1 MKGHFI
7 IIIIIII
14 ASLINIIVVTMEV
27 INKSVFL
34 GI

>member
-1 MKGHFI
+1 MKGHF
-7 IIIIIII
+7 IIIIII

>member
-1 MKGHFI
+1 MKGHF